1 MEGEPTTA
9 SGRSIRLAQ
18 PSCFRTRLIQLF
30 ARSDRV
36 RTENSVSAVFVPDSA
51 GRCAAD
57 ALPVDASCSE
67 HLCDDRLLG
76 EETT

>member
-1 MEGEPTTA
+1 MGVEPTAA

-18 PSCFRTRLIQLF
+18 PCCFRTRLIQLF

-36 RTENSVSAVFVPDSA
+36 RTENRVSAVFVPDPA

-67 HLCDDRLLG
+67 RLCDDRLLG